1 MLWLIW
7 ICSKYKILSKDKVSC
22 EASFYFIFETSIG
35 SIDSGFLYACIESV
49 KDSINNEIF
58 YNGNNVKIGIITYNI
73 GIDFYSFNNKFTQP
87 QMLTFNDEEIF
98 LPISR
103 NNLIFNLNSD
113 KNKILQILDLIH
125 NTFNRNYPNLI
136 NNNCI
141 DSLQIFTVIVGGY
154 LLWKGFGG
162 KILIFSSS
170 NLINSIKIMN
180 EVLDKKETKE
190 EIAYSVHDKK
200 N

>member
-1 MLWLIW
+1 
-7 ICSKYKILSKDKVSC
+7 
-22 EASFYFIFETSIG
+22 
-35 SIDSGFLYACIESV
+35 
-49 KDSINNEIF
+49 
-58 YNGNNVKIGIITYNI
+58 
-73 GIDFYSFNNKFTQP
+73 
-87 QMLTFNDEEIF
+87 MLTFNDEEIF

-125 NTFNRNYPNLI
+125 NTFNRNNPNLI